1 MLQDA
6 PQRQGRLLSRF
17 CWPNTRVLSQGW
29 VSLPD
34 GAGEARDFTTSEA
47 CRLLAEEDGVQML
60 RGTVKAKQNLIDPGF
75 SLYSDPIFKRERGK
89 YVRFIELPRTRHLI
103 RFGTWRRE
111 GRTQFFVCI
120 KWRKRM
126 GMNSDCR
133 RSNLWFKR
141 QPHVQLVTGGG
152 LANLEVETDIDA
164 GHDSARFL
172 CLPLFQ
178 SHATV

>member
-6 PQRQGRLLSRF
+6 PQRRDVYSHDLAGRTLA
-17 CWPNTRVLSQGW
+17 

-60 RGTVKAKQNLIDPGF
+60 RGTVEAKQNLIDPGF
-75 SLYSDPIFKRERGK
+75 SLYRDPIFKRERGK
-89 YVRFIELPRTRHLI
+89 YVGFIELPRTRHLK

-111 GRTQFFVCI
+111 GRTAFFVCK

-126 GMNSDCR
+126 GMILDCR

-141 QPHVQLVTGGG
+141 PPHVLLVTGGG
-152 LANLEVETDIDA
+152 LANLEVETDNDA
-164 GHDSARFL
+164 GHQSARFL
-172 CLPLFQ
+172 
-178 SHATV
+178 A

>member
-1 MLQDA
+1 MLLN
-6 PQRQGRLLSRF
+6 GRDVYSHDLPGRTLASYRKAA
-17 CWPNTRVLSQGW
+17 
-29 VSLPD
+29 VSLPED
-34 GAGEARDFTTSEA
+34 AGEARDFTTFGSEA

-60 RGTVKAKQNLIDPGF
+60 RCPVEAKQNLIDPGF

-89 YVRFIELPRTRHLI
+89 YVRFIELPRTRHLK

-111 GRTQFFVCI
+111 GRTPFFVCK

-126 GMNSDCR
+126 GMILDCR
-133 RSNLWFKR
+133 QSNLWFKR

-152 LANLEVETDIDA
+152 LANLEVETDNDA
-164 GHDSARFL
+164 GHESARFL
-172 CLPLFQ
+172 SLPLFQ